1 MPKRETPQGPHRPT
15 EYEKR
20 ADAERDG
27 IAGSHEEV
35 MPMTMISVCLRMCV
49 CVCER
54 ERERVSE
61 LMMWA

>member
-35 MPMTMISVCLRMCV
+35 MLMTMISVCLRLCV
-49 CVCER
+49 CV
-54 ERERVSE
+54 
-61 LMMWA
+61 